1 MVNFQWH
8 IFWAELSPIKGSV
21 QSGKR
26 PVLVISS
33 ESVNS
38 VLPVVAVI
46 PLTTVKPGR
55 QIYPTE
61 TLLSGIESGLPKDSI
76 AMAHQIRSLSK
87 QRLGEQ
93 CGSIESEE
101 TRENVK
107 DAVRLYL
114 QL

>member
-8 IFWAELSPIKGSV
+8 IFWAELNPIKGSE

-26 PVLVISS
+26 PVLVVSS

-38 VLPVVAVI
+38 VLPVVTVI

-61 TLLSGIESGLPKDSI
+61 TLLPGVESGLPKDSI

-93 CGSIESEE
+93 CGSIVRED
-101 TRENVK
+101 TKENVK

-114 QL
+114 EL

>member
-8 IFWAELSPIKGSV
+8 IFWAELSPIKGSE

-33 ESVNS
+33 ETVNS
-38 VLPVVAVI
+38 VLPVVTVI

-61 TLLSGIESGLPKDSI
+61 TLLPGIEQDS
-76 AMAHQIRSLSK
+76 
-87 QRLGEQ
+87 
-93 CGSIESEE
+93 
-101 TRENVK
+101 
-107 DAVRLYL
+107 
-114 QL
+114 

>member
-1 MVNFQWH
+1 VSFQWN
-8 IFWAELSPIKGSV
+8 IFWAELNPVRGSEK
-21 QSGKR
+21 SGKR

-38 VLPVVAVI
+38 VLPVVTVI

-55 QIYPTE
+55 HIYPTE
-61 TLLSGIESGLPKDSI
+61 ALIPWVESGLPRDSI

-93 CGSIESEE
+93 CGSVVKEE
-101 TRENVK
+101 TKESIK

-114 QL
+114 EL